1 VSRWK
6 NPRTTKEPYLLPLN
20 LKMKLWSHLLRMR
33 SRSKAALLTA
43 EEADLT
49 IGTLTI
55 VKKKILNTLDSVE
68 IDLVLIIHVKKDN
81 KRMIAPLL
89 FNSTLPRLSVNA
101 RLKISEMLSLH
112 SELSIRLR

>member
-1 VSRWK
+1 
-6 NPRTTKEPYLLPLN
+6 
-20 LKMKLWSHLLRMR
+20 MR
-33 SRSKAALLTA
+33 SRSKEALLTA

-68 IDLVLIIHVKKDN
+68 IDLVRIIHVKKDSKSVEIDPVLIIHVKKDS
-81 KRMIAPLL
+81 KRMIARLL